1 MFQRYG
7 FPMTEDGT
15 ARQDDMRAGL
25 PPEAM
30 GARPGP
36 GSVLMK
42 VLSAFLSGALLVA
55 LFLFIIPQIG
65 SLEEVWSSI
74 TSMTPSTVVWLMI
87 GALAIRALLAEAYV
101 PLIPGLSFFRS
112 LIARESSSAVSN
124 VIPGP
129 SGTATQY
136 VVLRSWGVSTQ
147 RFAGATV
154 GVSVI
159 TDALV
164 FAAPGIFF
172 VLWVLLGMPAET
184 GTHNVWLVGLIAG
197 AVTAVTLA
205 LVVGIAR
212 SDPLARLV
220 GRVGQSCV
228 NPARRLFGKDRVTTW
243 PDQASGI
250 RAETLLQVRGNAT
263 VLSACI
269 GGGYLLNGILLVSCL
284 WACGVEKSL
293 MPMSMGLFLYGVGRL
308 ATIVPITPG
317 AVGVAEVAYTAVYMT
332 VLGDEDQS
340 AVVAGVL
347 VYRALTYALP
357 LVTGAIAYVVWRVM
371 RRHEIRELAEA
382 ELSS

>member
-1 MFQRYG
+1 MIENGVPER
-7 FPMTEDGT
+7 PDGG
-15 ARQDDMRAGL
+15 AGL
-25 PPEAM
+25 PPEAI

-42 VLSAFLSGALLVA
+42 GLSAFLSGALLVA

-65 SLEEVWSSI
+65 SLEDVWTSI
-74 TSMTPSTVVWLMI
+74 TSMSWETVALLLVA
-87 GALAIRALLAEAYV
+87 ALAIRGLLAAAYP
-101 PLIPGLSFFRS
+101 PLIPGLSFFKS

-136 VVLRSWGVSTQ
+136 VVLRSWGVSTE

-164 FAAPGIFF
+164 FAAPGLFL

-184 GTHNVWLVGLIAG
+184 GTHNIWLVGSIALV
-197 AVTAVTLA
+197 VTAVTLA
-205 LVVGIAR
+205 LVIGIAR
-212 SDPLARLV
+212 SEPLARLV
-220 GRVGQSCV
+220 GRVGQRCV
-228 NPARRLFGKDRVTTW
+228 NPFRRLFGKARITTW
-243 PDQASGI
+243 PDQASQI
-250 RAETLLQVRGNAT
+250 RADTLQQVRGNAT
-263 VLSACI
+263 VLAVCI
-269 GGGYLLNGILLVSCL
+269 GGGYLLNGILLVACL

-293 MPMSMGLFLYGVGRL
+293 MPMSMGLFLYAVGRL

-317 AVGVAEVAYTAVYMT
+317 AIGVAEVAYTAVYMT

-357 LVTGAIAYVVWRVM
+357 LVTGAIAYVIWRVM
-371 RRHEIRELAEA
+371 RHKEIREIARAEA
-382 ELSS
+382 S

>member
-1 MFQRYG
+1 
-7 FPMTEDGT
+7 
-15 ARQDDMRAGL
+15 
-25 PPEAM
+25 
-30 GARPGP
+30 
-36 GSVLMK
+36 

-65 SLEEVWSSI
+65 SLEDVWTSI
-74 TSMTPSTVVWLMI
+74 TSMSWETVALLLVA
-87 GALAIRALLAEAYV
+87 ALAIRGLLAAAYP
-101 PLIPGLSFFRS
+101 PLIPGLSFFKS

-136 VVLRSWGVSTQ
+136 VVLRSWGVSTE

-164 FAAPGIFF
+164 FAAPGLFF

-184 GTHNVWLVGLIAG
+184 GTHNLWVVGSIALV
-197 AVTAVTLA
+197 VTAVTLA
-205 LVVGIAR
+205 LVIGIAR
-212 SDPLARLV
+212 SEPLARLV
-220 GRVGQSCV
+220 GRVGQRCV
-228 NPARRLFGKDRVTTW
+228 NPFRRLFGKPRITTW
-243 PDQASGI
+243 PDQASRI
-250 RAETLLQVRGNAT
+250 RADTLQQVRGNAT
-263 VLSACI
+263 VLSVCI
-269 GGGYLLNGILLVSCL
+269 GGGYLLNGLLLVACL
-284 WACGVEKSL
+284 WACGVEKAL
-293 MPMSMGLFLYGVGRL
+293 MPMSMGLFLYAVGRL

-317 AVGVAEVAYTAVYMT
+317 AIGVAEVAYTAVYMT

-357 LVTGAIAYVVWRVM
+357 LVTGAIAYVIWRVM
-371 RRHEIRELAEA
+371 RHKEIKELARA
-382 ELSS
+382 DATPG